1 MNVFAD
7 YANYYDLLYQDKD
20 YAEEANFIQKILLT
34 YVPQAQCL
42 LELGCG
48 IGRHATFL
56 AKQGYNVHG
65 IDRSI
70 KMLQQAEENILQ
82 NSPEIIGKLKFTEG
96 DIQQVRL
103 NQKFDAVLS
112 LFHVVSY
119 QIANKNLIDTFATV
133 KEHLNPGGIFVFDV
147 WYGPAVL
154 NEQPTVKIKRV
165 ENEHIKISRIAEPAL
180 FPNNNVVDVNYI
192 FYIEDKQKNIF
203 KQLNET
209 HQMRYIFK
217 SEIEFLAQKF
227 DLKVVA
233 CKEWMS
239 DREPGL
245 NTWGVYFVI
254 MN

>member
-7 YANYYDLLYQDKD
+7 YANYYELLYRDKD
-20 YAEEANFIQKILLT
+20 YAEEASFIRKILST
-34 YVPQAQCL
+34 YVPQSQKL

-48 IGRHATFL
+48 TGKHATLL
-56 AKQGYNVHG
+56 AEQGYTVHG
-65 IDRSI
+65 VDRSI
-70 KMLQQAEENILQ
+70 KMLQQAEANLLQ
-82 NSPEIIGKLKFTEG
+82 IPPKISRRLKFTEG

-103 NQKFDAVLS
+103 NQKFDVILS

-119 QIANKNLIDTFATV
+119 QIENKNLIDTFTTV

-165 ENEHIKISRIAEPAL
+165 ENEQIKITRIAEPVL
-180 FPNNNVVDVNYI
+180 FPNENVVDVNYL
-192 FYIEDKQKNIF
+192 FFIEDKQNNIF
-203 KQLNET
+203 EQLKET
-209 HQMRYIFK
+209 HRMRYIFR

-227 DLKVVA
+227 DLKVIE
-233 CKEWMS
+233 CKEWMT